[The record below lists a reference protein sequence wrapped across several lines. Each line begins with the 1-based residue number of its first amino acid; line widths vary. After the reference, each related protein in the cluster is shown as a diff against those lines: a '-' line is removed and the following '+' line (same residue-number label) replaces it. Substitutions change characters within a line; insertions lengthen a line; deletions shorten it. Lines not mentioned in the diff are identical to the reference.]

1 MRNPDYFVILA
12 DVVVV
17 MEQQVGYKTGN
28 KPGSRLQN
36 SLKPLRH
43 QEKDTP
49 SPYSVSGAET
59 KCLGAITSRI
69 DSEGV

>member
-49 SPYSVSGAET
+49 KSVF
-59 KCLGAITSRI
+59 CVRRRNQVLRR
-69 DSEGV
+69 DNLQD